1 MQAYILRRVI
11 LGALTG
17 LLVSLLIFTLLRIA
31 PGDVAMM
38 IATADDPNAQVTDET
53 LDAIRLQLGLDASLP
68 EQYFTWLR
76 DMVTLD
82 WGTSLYHGESIWST
96 FKEKMPVT
104 FELVIM
110 TVTMA
115 TIFGIPIGIVMALK
129 QDTWMDYSLRIFS
142 LAGLSMPNFWT
153 ATLLLVGGMYLLDW
167 NPRLQYVSFFEDPG
181 ANLRQFMWPALILSY
196 AGTATRARMMR
207 STMLEVLRQDYI
219 RTAHAKGLRGFV
231 VTYRHALK
239 NAFIP
244 VITIIGVSIAV
255 TMGGSVII
263 ERIFV
268 LPGIGNMLVEG
279 MNNRDYPVV
288 QSLVLIFAMW
298 IVLVNLLVDLTYGW
312 LDPRIRFS

>member
-1 MQAYILRRVI
+1 M
-11 LGALTG
+11 
-17 LLVSLLIFTLLRIA
+17 
-31 PGDVAMM
+31 
-38 IATADDPNAQVTDET
+38 
-53 LDAIRLQLGLDASLP
+53 
-68 EQYFTWLR
+68 
-76 DMVTLD
+76 
-82 WGTSLYHGESIWST
+82 YHGEAIWDT
-96 FKEKMPVT
+96 FKKKIPVT
-104 FELVIM
+104 FELVLM

-115 TIFGIPIGIVMALK
+115 TVFGIPIGIVMALK
-129 QDTWMDYSLRIFS
+129 QDTWIDYFLRIFS

-167 NPRLQYVSFFEDPG
+167 NPRLQYVSFVEDPL
-181 ANLRQFMWPALILSY
+181 ANLRQFCWPALILSY

-219 RTAHAKGLRGFV
+219 RTAHAKGLRSFV

-288 QSLVLIFAMW
+288 QSLILVFAMW
-298 IVLVNLLVDLTYGW
+298 IVLVNLIVDLTYGW
-312 LDPRIRFS
+312 LDPRIRYS